1 MSLFYAITRSAI
13 EHFRGDAIRGTWFGD
28 TLSTSQLIS
37 IAVAVVSVTLL
48 IRFRSRREPVPPSRK
63 G

>member
-1 MSLFYAITRSAI
+1 MVIYYSITRYII
-13 EHFRGDAIRGTWFGD
+13 ENFRGDKIRGLWFGD

-37 IAVAVVSVTLL
+37 VVGLLVGIVLL
-48 IRFRSRREPVPPSRK
+48 IKRPGPKLSTEPEL